1 VHLVVMLVAFGGVAV
16 NAFGAWAV
24 SRRRPMVARL
34 FLLAAMVLTVA
45 GVAYAYRSPGAWWIL
60 LSGAVL
66 AFGASFLHARLVLGK
81 VVWANHV
88 ARGLA
93 FAAALVLAWRLV
105 P

>member
-1 VHLVVMLVAFGGVAV
+1 MLVAFGGVAV

-60 LSGAVL
+60 FGGALL
-66 AFGASFLHARLVLGK
+66 AFVASFLHARLVLGH
-81 VVWANHV
+81 VAWANHA

-93 FAAALVLAWRLV
+93 FAATLLLAWRLV